1 MILAVPETDTN
12 CAVSWRSKPGSF
24 VSLMSLYESNYIR
37 LGWLIPNLAGI
48 DRASVSH
55 VDDDC
60 PLHLHIDERGP
71 YTTTLTLTYI
81 FEDADAGRVADP
93 DLQIRVYHDAR
104 LAEVQACA
112 RWHRHSIL
120 ESIRSDLAR
129 ALGDRWL
136 RNVMLNK
143 WLEYCVERGHRFMPL
158 SGSTLS
164 DSAASASN
172 PTR

>member
-1 MILAVPETDTN
+1 MTLAVPETDTN

-37 LGWLIPNLAGI
+37 LGWLIPNLRDLDG
-48 DRASVSH
+48 ASISNVANDLPLHVH
-55 VDDDC
+55 VD
-60 PLHLHIDERGP
+60 ERSP
-71 YTTTLTLTYI
+71 YTTTLTLTYL
-81 FEDADAGRVADP
+81 FDDADGARIADP

-112 RWHRHSIL
+112 RWHRHTVL

-143 WLEYCVERGHRFMPL
+143 WLDYCVERGHRFAP
-158 SGSTLS
+158 
-164 DSAASASN
+164 SAA
-172 PTR
+172 PVVTP

>member
-1 MILAVPETDTN
+1 MTLAVPETDTN

-37 LGWLIPNLAGI
+37 LGWLIPNLRDLEG
-48 DRASVSH
+48 ASISN
-55 VDDDC
+55 VDNDL
-60 PLHLHIDERGP
+60 PLHVCVDERSP
-71 YTTTLTLTYI
+71 YTTTLTLTYL
-81 FEDADAGRVADP
+81 FEDADGARVADP

-112 RWHRHSIL
+112 RWHRHTVL
-120 ESIRSDLAR
+120 ELIRSDLAR

-143 WLEYCVERGHRFMPL
+143 WLDYCVERGHRFAP
-158 SGSTLS
+158 
-164 DSAASASN
+164 SAVPVVA
-172 PTR
+172 R

>member
-1 MILAVPETDTN
+1 MTLAVPDTDTN

-37 LGWLIPNLAGI
+37 LGWLIPNLR
-48 DRASVSH
+48 DLDSASISN
-55 VDDDC
+55 VDNDL
-60 PLHLHIDERGP
+60 PLHLHVDERSP
-71 YTTTLTLTYI
+71 YTTTLTLTYL
-81 FEDADAGRVADP
+81 FEDTDGARVADP

-143 WLEYCVERGHRFMPL
+143 WLDYCVERGHRFAP
-158 SGSTLS
+158 
-164 DSAASASN
+164 SAVPAVT
-172 PTR
+172 P